1 MSWDTFS
8 VLTVLLNLFMT
19 ANVLYIKSVIC
30 LYMWPHGTRKN
41 KMANVEEQKKRDVL
55 RARIM

>member
-8 VLTVLLNLFMT
+8 VLTVLLNLFMA

-41 KMANVEEQKKRDVL
+41 KMANVEEQKKR
-55 RARIM
+55 MF

>member
-1 MSWDTFS
+1 MA
-8 VLTVLLNLFMT
+8 

-41 KMANVEEQKKRDVL
+41 KMANVEEQKKKDVL
-55 RARIM
+55 RADQNEVVNILLLFVIRLSL